1 MKKGIIILF
10 CCFFFTGC
18 YDYKELNN
26 NYVVL
31 GIGINKIEKGYQV
44 LYEMVDSKEKESDK
58 PVISSETGET
68 LESAFQRL
76 NQSLRKEPTLS
87 HVKVVFFGEEL
98 ATWKMKETIVYLF
111 QNHRIHN
118 TFYPT
123 LIQGSFDEFFEQ
135 NSTYCSTSIQEQL
148 DFNEQSSSLATKQTF
163 TSFFNTILDTGIDA
177 VINVAQKKQGTCSL
191 TGLAAFSS
199 DQLSFYFSEQESNLY
214 QSFQSLSN
222 SFLKSVLNQKPILS
236 YHDST
241 IDIALE
247 LKDDKDSESLTKAYQ
262 LFLEKLQEQDSDVLG
277 IRKKIYDQTRI
288 DMGPFQEKSVHVSLD
303 LERSSS

>member
-1 MKKGIIILF
+1 
-10 CCFFFTGC
+10 
-18 YDYKELNN
+18 
-26 NYVVL
+26 
-31 GIGINKIEKGYQV
+31 
-44 LYEMVDSKEKESDK
+44 
-58 PVISSETGET
+58 
-68 LESAFQRL
+68 
-76 NQSLRKEPTLS
+76 
-87 HVKVVFFGEEL
+87 
-98 ATWKMKETIVYLF
+98 
-111 QNHRIHN
+111 
-118 TFYPT
+118 
-123 LIQGSFDEFFEQ
+123 
-135 NSTYCSTSIQEQL
+135 
-148 DFNEQSSSLATKQTF
+148 
-163 TSFFNTILDTGIDA
+163 GIDA

-222 SFLKSVLNQKPILS
+222 SFLESVLNQKPILS

-241 IDIALE
+241 IDIALD

-288 DMGPFQEKSVHVSLD
+288 DMGPFREKNVHVSLD

>member
-1 MKKGIIILF
+1 MKKGIIILL